1 MSTTIDDT
9 PAPPLAT
16 LVAET
21 IAPPAGIRAL
31 ASELLRSP
39 VTVAGLVVIVVLLII
54 AIAGPHSR
62 RRTRWRRASC
72 TAAHHPPRHT
82 GSAPIATV
90 GIRSPAC

>member
-39 VTVAGLVVIVVLLII
+39 VTPTDIVGAVLQV
-54 AIAGPHSR
+54 
-62 RRTRWRRASC
+62 RAR
-72 TAAHHPPRHT
+72 AA
-82 GSAPIATV
+82 A
-90 GIRSPAC
+90 